1 MSDEE
6 LVRRYLLGDLPGDE
20 QEAFETR
27 LLSEDDLFELTEALE
42 AEVLEDYARGG
53 LAPAQRER
61 VEGYLAASPEG
72 RLRLAVVRGLSA
84 MATSATSAG
93 RSGRLLQFP
102 GPAAGLE
109 RPKVR
114 PQAIAAL
121 FVMAVGAALLAGI
134 HLQPLEPKPRL
145 PEPASKGPGTIAQ
158 STPAPRIAPLATP
171 VPAPAPTPILFVA
184 DIALSALRGDEEIPS
199 FDIPASTD
207 IVELRLKLPEGD
219 QGYPSYQVAVRQDAT
234 GEEVTGN
241 EGLRIKQSNG
251 RLILRL
257 EARRFEEGRYSLT
270 VQGVTSEGEVEDLA
284 YPEFEVRYS

>member
-20 QEAFETR
+20 QEALEKR
-27 LLSEDDLFELTEALE
+27 LLSEDKLFELAEALE
-42 AEVLEDYARGG
+42 AEVLEDYVRGE

-61 VEGYLAASPEG
+61 VEGYLAVSPEG
-72 RLRLAVVRGLSA
+72 RLRLAVIRGLSA
-84 MATSATSAG
+84 TAATMTAERPG
-93 RSGRLLQFP
+93 MVLQFP
-102 GPAAGLE
+102 GPAARLE

-121 FVMAVGAALLAGI
+121 CVMAVGAALLAGI
-134 HLQPLEPKPRL
+134 HLRPVQPPSHVPLPPLKEPG
-145 PEPASKGPGTIAQ
+145 AIAQ
-158 STPAPRIAPLATP
+158 GTPVPLPTPVPTPAPP
-171 VPAPAPTPILFVA
+171 PILFIA
-184 DIALSALRGDEEIPS
+184 DIALSALRGHEEIPS

-257 EARRFEEGRYSLT
+257 DAHRFEEGRYSLT

>member
-20 QEAFETR
+20 QEALEKR

-42 AEVLEDYARGG
+42 AEVLEDYSRGE
-53 LAPAQRER
+53 LAPGQRER
-61 VEGYLAASPEG
+61 VEGYLAVSPEG

-84 MATSATSAG
+84 TAAMTATGAD

-102 GPAAGLE
+102 GPTAGLE

-121 FVMAVGAALLAGI
+121 FVMAVGAALLGGI
-134 HLQPLEPKPRL
+134 HLRPVQPPSHVPL
-145 PEPASKGPGTIAQ
+145 PPSKAPAVIVQNTPVPVPTPVA
-158 STPAPRIAPLATP
+158 TPAPPP
-171 VPAPAPTPILFVA
+171 VLFVA
-184 DIALSALRGDEEIPS
+184 DIVLSALRGDEEIPS
-199 FDIPASTD
+199 FDIPARTD

-257 EARRFEEGRYSLT
+257 DAHRFEEGRYSLT

>member
-1 MSDEE
+1 MRDEE

-20 QEAFETR
+20 QEALERR
-27 LLSEDDLFELTEALE
+27 LLSEDDLFELAEALE

-61 VEGYLAASPEG
+61 VEGYLAVSPEG
-72 RLRLAVVRGLSA
+72 RLRLAVIRGV
-84 MATSATSAG
+84 SATTAAG
-93 RSGRLLQFP
+93 ATGAERPGRLLPFP

-121 FVMAVGAALLAGI
+121 FVMAVGALLLAGI
-134 HLQPLEPKPRL
+134 HVKPVR
-145 PEPASKGPGTIAQ
+145 EKQIVDRGREHRAIERIAQ
-158 STPAPRIAPLATP
+158 STPVPVPTP
-171 VPAPAPTPILFVA
+171 VPTPAPAPILFIA
-184 DIALSALRGDEEIPS
+184 DIALSALRGDDEIPS

-207 IVELRLKLPEGD
+207 IVVLRLKLPEGD

-257 EARRFEEGRYSLT
+257 DARLFEKGRYSLT
-270 VQGVTSEGEVEDLA
+270 IQGVTSEGEVEDLA